1 MAVEGGSATGLAAF
15 ELTDGRG
22 AGTSYL
28 WGGTLQYS
36 INAFLRAS
44 ATYDG
49 RAPAEA
55 PPLHTVR
62 MQVTAVF

>member
-1 MAVEGGSATGLAAF
+1 MPTGLAAF
-15 ELTDGRG
+15 ELADGRG

-28 WGGTLQYS
+28 RGRTLQCT

-44 ATYDG
+44 AYDG

-55 PPLHTVR
+55 LTLHTVR